1 MKKIV
6 LVFMISVSFL
16 AGIFAQTE
24 NIEVKREITE
34 KKSDKQKIIVVYFS
48 HCGSTKMIGD
58 WIAKDLNAD
67 IFEIKAEK
75 PYPKTYSETFP
86 VAKAEQNENAR
97 PKIANHI
104 ENFADYDVI
113 FVGYPLWF
121 GKMPM
126 ILYSFFDE
134 YDFSGKKIVPF
145 VTYGG
150 SPFARGWNEIPELEP
165 NAKIISKLAVRNSNV
180 QKSEKKVE
188 KFVKRLK
195 F

>member
-6 LVFMISVSFL
+6 LFFTFFVSFFT
-16 AGIFAQTE
+16 GIFAQTE
-24 NIEVKREITE
+24 NFEVEKEMTE
-34 KKSDKQKIIVVYFS
+34 KKSDKQKILVVYFS
-48 HCGSTKMIGD
+48 HRGSTKIIGD
-58 WIAKDLNAD
+58 RIAKDLNAD
-67 IFEIKAEK
+67 VFEIKAK
-75 PYPKTYSETFP
+75 KTYPATYKETLP

-97 PKIANHI
+97 PEIANHI
-104 ENFADYDVI
+104 ENFSDYDVI

-150 SPFARGWNEIPELEP
+150 SPFARGWNAIPRLEP
-165 NAKIISKLAVRNSNV
+165 NVEIVGKLAVRNSNV
-180 QKSEKKVE
+180 QKSEKRVE
-188 KFVKRLK
+188 KFVKSLK